1 MKTVFMFSGQGAQYA
16 GMGKDLYENYAV
28 AKEVFDRADEVLGYS
43 IKDIC
48 FSDEEKLGLTEF
60 TQPAIL
66 TMSIAAMKVLQEN
79 GINAD
84 MTAGLSLGEYSA
96 LVASGAMKFEEAVAL
111 VQKRGKFMCG
121 IIGYTG
127 SEDVKGVLLDALEL
141 LEYRGYDS
149 AGIALAD
156 TGLKQTKVYKCA
168 GRVKDLRAICESE
181 KLITECGI
189 GHTRWATHGGVND
202 TNAHPHQVGKV
213 TLVHNGIIE
222 NYRELI
228 ADYELESVLKSETDS
243 EVVAALLNKFY
254 TGDPDEAIKKTVSK
268 LKGTFA
274 LVILFEDHQGEI
286 YSVRNVSPIVATLC
300 KEGAMLA
307 SDLTALCRFT
317 NRYFVVPEYHILKL
331 AKDAIVLKDFNGNQ
345 VEPDYLEVDWELNN
359 AGKNGYP
366 FYMEKEIMEQ
376 PDAIERTITNR
387 ITSGMPDFTADG
399 VPDEIFTQCERVNI
413 IACGTAM
420 HAGLVAQALIKSI
433 LHMHIDVDMA
443 SEFMYSDPVI
453 DEKSLVIA
461 VSQSGETIDT
471 LEAVKYAK
479 KRGAK
484 CLSIINVKGSSIAR
498 ESDYVLYTNAGP
510 EIAVAST
517 KAYTTQLAVF
527 YLIVAKMAQ
536 LRGVFSQEETQS
548 FIRELQRT
556 PDVMKK
562 VLEGRQEIHK
572 LANKVLEAKDLF
584 MIGRGLDYSILLE
597 GSLKLKEVSYIH
609 SEAYA
614 SGELK
619 HGPIALITQDTPV
632 VAAVTQEKLMSK
644 ELSNIK
650 EVRSRGASCSL
661 SRKVLQKISTVHM
674 IPSIC
679 RICRM
684 NLW

>member
-1 MKTVFMFSGQGAQYA
+1 
-16 GMGKDLYENYAV
+16 
-28 AKEVFDRADEVLGYS
+28 
-43 IKDIC
+43 
-48 FSDEEKLGLTEF
+48 
-60 TQPAIL
+60 
-66 TMSIAAMKVLQEN
+66 
-79 GINAD
+79 
-84 MTAGLSLGEYSA
+84 
-96 LVASGAMKFEEAVAL
+96 
-111 VQKRGKFMCG
+111 MCG

-127 SEDVKGVLLDALEL
+127 SEDVREVLLDALEL

-149 AGIALAD
+149 AGIALRD
-156 TGLKQTKVYKCA
+156 EESGKTEVRKCA
-168 GRVKDLRAICESE
+168 GRVSDLRAICASE
-181 KLITECGI
+181 KVVSQCGI

-202 TNAHPHQVGKV
+202 CNAHPHQVGKV

-228 ADYELESVLKSETDS
+228 ADYDLADTLKSETDS
-243 EVVAALLNKFY
+243 EVVAALLNRFY
-254 TGDPDEAIKKTVSK
+254 EGKPEEAIKKTVSK

-274 LVILFEDHQGEI
+274 LVILFEDQKDVI
-286 YSVRNVSPIVATLC
+286 YSTRNVSPIVATIC

-331 AKDAIVLKDFNGNQ
+331 SADKLTLTDFDGN
-345 VEPDYLEVDWELNN
+345 EMLPKYLTVDWELNS

-376 PDAIERTITNR
+376 PEAIENTIRNR
-387 ITSGMPDFTADG
+387 IVGGMPDFTADG
-399 VPDEIFTQCERVNI
+399 VPDTLFTECEHICIV
-413 IACGTAM
+413 ACGTAM
-420 HAGLVAQALIKSI
+420 HAGLVAQALVKSI
-433 LHMHIDVDMA
+433 LHMHIEVQMA

-453 DEKSLVIA
+453 DEKTLVIA

-479 KRGAK
+479 NRGAK
-484 CLSIINVKGSSIAR
+484 CLAIINVKGSSIAR

-527 YLIVAKMAQ
+527 YLIVARMAHS
-536 LRGVFSQEETQS
+536 RGVFDDAQTQS
-548 FIRELQRT
+548 FVRELQRT
-556 PDVMKK
+556 PEVMKK
-562 VLEGRQEIHK
+562 VLERRRDIHVVAK
-572 LANKVLEAKDLF
+572 KVLGAKDLF

-632 VAAVTQEKLMSK
+632 VATVTQEKLMST

-650 EVRSRGASCSL
+650 EVKSRGADVVVFIKESIVGDLAKEYEIFTLPDMQDEFMVLPASVAL
-661 SRKVLQKISTVHM
+661 QLLAYYVSSDKGFDVDKPRNLAKVVTVE
-674 IPSIC
+674 
-679 RICRM
+679 
-684 NLW
+684 

>member
-1 MKTVFMFSGQGAQYA
+1 
-16 GMGKDLYENYAV
+16 
-28 AKEVFDRADEVLGYS
+28 
-43 IKDIC
+43 
-48 FSDEEKLGLTEF
+48 
-60 TQPAIL
+60 
-66 TMSIAAMKVLQEN
+66 
-79 GINAD
+79 
-84 MTAGLSLGEYSA
+84 
-96 LVASGAMKFEEAVAL
+96 
-111 VQKRGKFMCG
+111 MCG

-127 SEDVKGVLLDALEL
+127 SEDVREVLLDALEL

-149 AGIALAD
+149 AGIALRD
-156 TGLKQTKVYKCA
+156 EESGKTEVRKCA
-168 GRVKDLRAICESE
+168 GRVSDLRAICASE
-181 KLITECGI
+181 KVVSQCGI

-202 TNAHPHQVGKV
+202 CNAHPHQVGKV

-228 ADYELESVLKSETDS
+228 ADYDLADTLKSETDS
-243 EVVAALLNKFY
+243 EVVAALLNRFY
-254 TGDPDEAIKKTVSK
+254 EGNPEEAIKKTVSK
-268 LKGTFA
+268 LKGPFA
-274 LVILFEDHQGEI
+274 LVILFEDQKDVI
-286 YSVRNVSPIVATLC
+286 YSTRNVSPIVATIC

-331 AKDAIVLKDFNGNQ
+331 SADKLTLTDFDGNEVLPK
-345 VEPDYLEVDWELNN
+345 YLTVDWELNS

-376 PDAIERTITNR
+376 PEAIENTIRNR
-387 ITSGMPDFTADG
+387 IVGGMPDFTADG
-399 VPDEIFTQCERVNI
+399 VPDTLFTECEHICIV
-413 IACGTAM
+413 ACGTAM
-420 HAGLVAQALIKSI
+420 HAGLVAQALVKSI
-433 LHMHIDVDMA
+433 LHMHIEVQMA

-453 DEKSLVIA
+453 DEKTLVIA

-471 LEAVKYAK
+471 LEAMKYAK
-479 KRGAK
+479 NRGAK
-484 CLSIINVKGSSIAR
+484 CLAIINVKGSSIAR

-527 YLIVAKMAQ
+527 YLIVARMAHS
-536 LRGVFSQEETQS
+536 RGVFDDAQTQS
-548 FIRELQRT
+548 FVRELQRT
-556 PDVMKK
+556 PEVMKK
-562 VLEGRQEIHK
+562 VLERRRDIHVVAK
-572 LANKVLEAKDLF
+572 KVLGAKDLF

-632 VAAVTQEKLMSK
+632 VATVTQEKLMSK

-650 EVRSRGASCSL
+650 EVKSRGADVVVFIKESIVGDLAKEYEIFTLPDMQDEFMVLPASVAL
-661 SRKVLQKISTVHM
+661 QLLAYYVSSDKGFDVDKPRNLAKVVTVE
-674 IPSIC
+674 
-679 RICRM
+679 
-684 NLW
+684 

>member
-1 MKTVFMFSGQGAQYA
+1 
-16 GMGKDLYENYAV
+16 
-28 AKEVFDRADEVLGYS
+28 
-43 IKDIC
+43 
-48 FSDEEKLGLTEF
+48 
-60 TQPAIL
+60 
-66 TMSIAAMKVLQEN
+66 
-79 GINAD
+79 
-84 MTAGLSLGEYSA
+84 
-96 LVASGAMKFEEAVAL
+96 
-111 VQKRGKFMCG
+111 MCG

-127 SEDVKGVLLDALEL
+127 SEDVREVLLDALEL

-149 AGIALAD
+149 AGIALRD
-156 TGLKQTKVYKCA
+156 EESGKTEVRKCA
-168 GRVKDLRAICESE
+168 GRVSDLRAICASE
-181 KLITECGI
+181 KVVSQCGI

-202 TNAHPHQVGKV
+202 CNAHPHQVGKV

-228 ADYELESVLKSETDS
+228 VDYDLADTLKSETDS
-243 EVVAALLNKFY
+243 EVVAALLNRFY
-254 TGDPDEAIKKTVSK
+254 EGKPEEAIKKTVSK

-274 LVILFEDHQGEI
+274 LVILFEDQKDVI
-286 YSVRNVSPIVATLC
+286 YSTRNVSPIVATIC

-331 AKDAIVLKDFNGNQ
+331 SADKLTLTDFEDNEVLPK
-345 VEPDYLEVDWELNN
+345 YLTVDWELNS

-376 PDAIERTITNR
+376 PEAIENTIRNR
-387 ITSGMPDFTADG
+387 IVGGMPDFTADG
-399 VPDEIFTQCERVNI
+399 VPDTLFTECEHICIV
-413 IACGTAM
+413 ACGTAM
-420 HAGLVAQALIKSI
+420 HAGLVAQALVKSI
-433 LHMHIDVDMA
+433 LHMHIEVQMA

-453 DEKSLVIA
+453 DEKTLVIA

-479 KRGAK
+479 NRGAK
-484 CLSIINVKGSSIAR
+484 CLAIINVKGSSIAR

-527 YLIVAKMAQ
+527 YLIVARMAHS
-536 LRGVFSQEETQS
+536 RGVFDDAQTQS
-548 FIRELQRT
+548 FVRELQRT
-556 PDVMKK
+556 PEVMKK
-562 VLEGRQEIHK
+562 VLERRRDIHVVAK
-572 LANKVLEAKDLF
+572 KVLGAKDLF

-632 VAAVTQEKLMSK
+632 VATVTQEKLMSK

-650 EVRSRGASCSL
+650 EVKSRGADVVVFIKESIAGDLAKEYEIFTLPDMQDEFMVLPASVAL
-661 SRKVLQKISTVHM
+661 QLLAYYVSSDKGFDVDKPRNLAKVVTVE
-674 IPSIC
+674 
-679 RICRM
+679 
-684 NLW
+684 

>member
-1 MKTVFMFSGQGAQYA
+1 
-16 GMGKDLYENYAV
+16 
-28 AKEVFDRADEVLGYS
+28 
-43 IKDIC
+43 
-48 FSDEEKLGLTEF
+48 
-60 TQPAIL
+60 
-66 TMSIAAMKVLQEN
+66 
-79 GINAD
+79 
-84 MTAGLSLGEYSA
+84 
-96 LVASGAMKFEEAVAL
+96 
-111 VQKRGKFMCG
+111 MCG

-127 SEDVKGVLLDALEL
+127 SEDVREVLLDALEL

-149 AGIALAD
+149 AGIALRD
-156 TGLKQTKVYKCA
+156 EESGKTEVRKCA
-168 GRVKDLRAICESE
+168 GRVSDLRAICASE
-181 KLITECGI
+181 KVVSQCGI

-202 TNAHPHQVGKV
+202 CNAHPHQVGKV

-228 ADYELESVLKSETDS
+228 ADYDLADTLKSETDS
-243 EVVAALLNKFY
+243 EVVAALLNRFY
-254 TGDPDEAIKKTVSK
+254 EGNPEEAIKKTVSK

-274 LVILFEDHQGEI
+274 LVILFEDQKDVI
-286 YSVRNVSPIVATLC
+286 YSTRNVSPIVATIC

-331 AKDAIVLKDFNGNQ
+331 SADKLTLTDFDGNEVLPK
-345 VEPDYLEVDWELNN
+345 YLTVDWELNS

-376 PDAIERTITNR
+376 PEAIENTIRNR
-387 ITSGMPDFTADG
+387 IVGGMPDFTADG
-399 VPDEIFTQCERVNI
+399 VPDTLFTECEHICIV
-413 IACGTAM
+413 ACGTAM
-420 HAGLVAQALIKSI
+420 HAGLVAQALVKSI
-433 LHMHIDVDMA
+433 LHMHIEVQMA

-453 DEKSLVIA
+453 DEKTLVIA

-471 LEAVKYAK
+471 LEAMKYAK
-479 KRGAK
+479 NRGAK
-484 CLSIINVKGSSIAR
+484 CLAIINVKGSSIAR

-527 YLIVAKMAQ
+527 YLIVARMAHS
-536 LRGVFSQEETQS
+536 RGVFDDAQTQS
-548 FIRELQRT
+548 FVRELQRT
-556 PDVMKK
+556 PEVMKK
-562 VLEGRQEIHK
+562 VLERRRDIHVVAK
-572 LANKVLEAKDLF
+572 KVLDAKDLF

-632 VAAVTQEKLMSK
+632 VATVTQEKLMSK

-650 EVRSRGASCSL
+650 EVKSRGADVVVFIKESIVGDLAKEYEIFTLPDMQDEFMVLPASVAL
-661 SRKVLQKISTVHM
+661 QLLAYYVSSDKGFDVDKPRNLAKVVTVE
-674 IPSIC
+674 
-679 RICRM
+679 
-684 NLW
+684 

>member
-1 MKTVFMFSGQGAQYA
+1 M
-16 GMGKDLYENYAV
+16 
-28 AKEVFDRADEVLGYS
+28 
-43 IKDIC
+43 
-48 FSDEEKLGLTEF
+48 
-60 TQPAIL
+60 
-66 TMSIAAMKVLQEN
+66 
-79 GINAD
+79 
-84 MTAGLSLGEYSA
+84 
-96 LVASGAMKFEEAVAL
+96 
-111 VQKRGKFMCG
+111 
-121 IIGYTG
+121 
-127 SEDVKGVLLDALEL
+127 DALEL

-149 AGIALAD
+149 AGIALRD
-156 TGLKQTKVYKCA
+156 EESGKTEVRKCA
-168 GRVKDLRAICESE
+168 GRVSDLRAICASE
-181 KLITECGI
+181 KVVSQCGI
-189 GHTRWATHGGVND
+189 GPTRWATHGGVND
-202 TNAHPHQVGKV
+202 CNAHPHQVGKV

-228 ADYELESVLKSETDS
+228 ADYDLADTLKSETDS
-243 EVVAALLNKFY
+243 EVVAALLNRFY
-254 TGDPDEAIKKTVSK
+254 EGKPEEAIKKTVSK

-274 LVILFEDHQGEI
+274 LVILFEDQKDVI
-286 YSVRNVSPIVATLC
+286 YSTRNVSPIVATIC

-331 AKDAIVLKDFNGNQ
+331 SADKLTLTDFDGN
-345 VEPDYLEVDWELNN
+345 EMLPKYLTVDWELNS

-376 PDAIERTITNR
+376 PEAIENTIRNR
-387 ITSGMPDFTADG
+387 IVGGMPDFTADG
-399 VPDEIFTQCERVNI
+399 VPDTLFTECEHICIV
-413 IACGTAM
+413 ACGTAM
-420 HAGLVAQALIKSI
+420 HAGLVAQALVKSI
-433 LHMHIDVDMA
+433 LHMHIEVQMA

-453 DEKSLVIA
+453 DEKTLVIA

-479 KRGAK
+479 NRGAK
-484 CLSIINVKGSSIAR
+484 CLAIINVKGSSIAR

-527 YLIVAKMAQ
+527 YLIVARMAHS
-536 LRGVFSQEETQS
+536 RGVFDDAQTQS
-548 FIRELQRT
+548 FVRELQRT
-556 PDVMKK
+556 PEVMKK
-562 VLEGRQEIHK
+562 VLERRRDIHVVAK
-572 LANKVLEAKDLF
+572 KVLGAKDLF

-632 VAAVTQEKLMSK
+632 VATVTQEKLMSK

-650 EVRSRGASCSL
+650 EVKSRGADVVVFIKESIVGDLAKEYEIFTLPDMQDEFMVLPASVAL
-661 SRKVLQKISTVHM
+661 QLLAYYVSSDKGFDVDKPRNLAKVVTVE
-674 IPSIC
+674 
-679 RICRM
+679 
-684 NLW
+684 

>member
-1 MKTVFMFSGQGAQYA
+1 
-16 GMGKDLYENYAV
+16 
-28 AKEVFDRADEVLGYS
+28 
-43 IKDIC
+43 
-48 FSDEEKLGLTEF
+48 
-60 TQPAIL
+60 
-66 TMSIAAMKVLQEN
+66 
-79 GINAD
+79 
-84 MTAGLSLGEYSA
+84 
-96 LVASGAMKFEEAVAL
+96 
-111 VQKRGKFMCG
+111 MCG

-127 SEDVKGVLLDALEL
+127 SEDVREVLLDALEL

-149 AGIALAD
+149 AGIALRD
-156 TGLKQTKVYKCA
+156 EESGKTEVRKCA
-168 GRVKDLRAICESE
+168 GRVSDLRAICASE
-181 KLITECGI
+181 KVVSQCGI

-202 TNAHPHQVGKV
+202 CNAHPHQVGKV

-228 ADYELESVLKSETDS
+228 ADYDLADTLKSETDS
-243 EVVAALLNKFY
+243 EVVAALLNRFY
-254 TGDPDEAIKKTVSK
+254 EGKPEEAIKKTVSK

-274 LVILFEDHQGEI
+274 LVILFEDQKDVI
-286 YSVRNVSPIVATLC
+286 YSTRNVSPIVATIC

-331 AKDAIVLKDFNGNQ
+331 SADKLTLTDFDGN
-345 VEPDYLEVDWELNN
+345 EMLPKYLTVDWELNS

-366 FYMEKEIMEQ
+366 FYMDKEIMEQ
-376 PDAIERTITNR
+376 PEAIENTIRNR
-387 ITSGMPDFTADG
+387 IVGGMPDFTADG
-399 VPDEIFTQCERVNI
+399 VPDTLFTECEHICIV
-413 IACGTAM
+413 ACGTAM
-420 HAGLVAQALIKSI
+420 HAGLVAQALVKSI
-433 LHMHIDVDMA
+433 LHMHIEVQMA

-453 DEKSLVIA
+453 DEKTLVIA

-479 KRGAK
+479 NRGAK
-484 CLSIINVKGSSIAR
+484 CLAIINVKGSSIAR

-527 YLIVAKMAQ
+527 YLIVARMAHS
-536 LRGVFSQEETQS
+536 RGVFDDAQTQS
-548 FIRELQRT
+548 FVRELQRT
-556 PDVMKK
+556 PEVMKK
-562 VLEGRQEIHK
+562 VLERRRDIHVVAK
-572 LANKVLEAKDLF
+572 KVLGAKDLF

-632 VAAVTQEKLMSK
+632 VATVTQEKLMSK

-650 EVRSRGASCSL
+650 EVKSRGADVVVFIKESIVGDLAKEYEIFTLPDMQDEFMVLPASVAL
-661 SRKVLQKISTVHM
+661 QLLAYYVSSDKGFDVDKPRNLAKVVTVE
-674 IPSIC
+674 
-679 RICRM
+679 
-684 NLW
+684 

>member
-1 MKTVFMFSGQGAQYA
+1 
-16 GMGKDLYENYAV
+16 
-28 AKEVFDRADEVLGYS
+28 
-43 IKDIC
+43 
-48 FSDEEKLGLTEF
+48 
-60 TQPAIL
+60 
-66 TMSIAAMKVLQEN
+66 
-79 GINAD
+79 
-84 MTAGLSLGEYSA
+84 
-96 LVASGAMKFEEAVAL
+96 
-111 VQKRGKFMCG
+111 MCG

-127 SEDVKGVLLDALEL
+127 SEDVREVLLDALEL

-149 AGIALAD
+149 AGIALRD
-156 TGLKQTKVYKCA
+156 EESGKTEVRKCA
-168 GRVKDLRAICESE
+168 GRVSDLRAICASE
-181 KLITECGI
+181 KVVSQCGI

-202 TNAHPHQVGKV
+202 CNAHPHQVGKV

-228 ADYELESVLKSETDS
+228 ADYDLADTLKSETDS
-243 EVVAALLNKFY
+243 EVVAALLNRFY
-254 TGDPDEAIKKTVSK
+254 EGNPEEAIKKTVSK

-274 LVILFEDHQGEI
+274 LVILFEDQKDVI
-286 YSVRNVSPIVATLC
+286 YSTRNVSPIVATIC

-331 AKDAIVLKDFNGNQ
+331 SADKLTLTDFEGNEVLPK
-345 VEPDYLEVDWELNN
+345 YLTVDWELNS

-376 PDAIERTITNR
+376 PEAIENTIRNR
-387 ITSGMPDFTADG
+387 IVGGMPDFTADG
-399 VPDEIFTQCERVNI
+399 VPDTLFTECEHICIV
-413 IACGTAM
+413 ACGTAM
-420 HAGLVAQALIKSI
+420 HAGLVAQALVKSI
-433 LHMHIDVDMA
+433 LHMHIEVQMA

-453 DEKSLVIA
+453 DEKTLVIA

-479 KRGAK
+479 NRGAK
-484 CLSIINVKGSSIAR
+484 CLAIINVKGSSIAR

-527 YLIVAKMAQ
+527 YLIVARMAHS
-536 LRGVFSQEETQS
+536 RGVFDDAQTQS
-548 FIRELQRT
+548 FVRELQRT
-556 PDVMKK
+556 PEVMKK
-562 VLEGRQEIHK
+562 VLERRRDIHVVAK
-572 LANKVLEAKDLF
+572 KVLGAKDLF

-632 VAAVTQEKLMSK
+632 VATVTQEKLMSK

-650 EVRSRGASCSL
+650 EVKSRGADVVVFIKESIAGDLAKEYEIFTLPDMQDEFMVLPASVAL
-661 SRKVLQKISTVHM
+661 QLLAYYVSSDKGFDVDKPRNLAKVVTVE
-674 IPSIC
+674 
-679 RICRM
+679 
-684 NLW
+684 

>member
-1 MKTVFMFSGQGAQYA
+1 
-16 GMGKDLYENYAV
+16 
-28 AKEVFDRADEVLGYS
+28 
-43 IKDIC
+43 
-48 FSDEEKLGLTEF
+48 
-60 TQPAIL
+60 
-66 TMSIAAMKVLQEN
+66 
-79 GINAD
+79 
-84 MTAGLSLGEYSA
+84 
-96 LVASGAMKFEEAVAL
+96 
-111 VQKRGKFMCG
+111 MCG

-127 SEDVKGVLLDALEL
+127 SEDVREVLLDALEL

-149 AGIALAD
+149 AGIALRD
-156 TGLKQTKVYKCA
+156 EESGKTEVRKCA
-168 GRVKDLRAICESE
+168 GRVSDLRAICASE
-181 KLITECGI
+181 KVVSQCGI

-202 TNAHPHQVGKV
+202 CNAHPHQVGKV

-228 ADYELESVLKSETDS
+228 ADYDLADTLKSETDS
-243 EVVAALLNKFY
+243 EVVAALLNRFY
-254 TGDPDEAIKKTVSK
+254 EGKPEEAIKKTVSK

-274 LVILFEDHQGEI
+274 LVILFEDQKDVI
-286 YSVRNVSPIVATLC
+286 YSTRNVSPIVATIC

-307 SDLTALCRFT
+307 SDLTALCRFS

-331 AKDAIVLKDFNGNQ
+331 SADKLTLTDFEGNEVLPK
-345 VEPDYLEVDWELNN
+345 YLTVDWELNS

-376 PDAIERTITNR
+376 PEAIENTIRNR
-387 ITSGMPDFTADG
+387 IVGGMPDFTADG
-399 VPDEIFTQCERVNI
+399 VPDTLFTECEHICIV
-413 IACGTAM
+413 ACGTAM
-420 HAGLVAQALIKSI
+420 HAGLVAQALVKSI
-433 LHMHIDVDMA
+433 LHMHIEVQMA

-453 DEKSLVIA
+453 DEKTLVIA

-479 KRGAK
+479 NRGAK
-484 CLSIINVKGSSIAR
+484 CLAIINVKGSSIAR

-527 YLIVAKMAQ
+527 YLIVARMAHS
-536 LRGVFSQEETQS
+536 RGVFDDAQTQS
-548 FIRELQRT
+548 FVRELQRT
-556 PDVMKK
+556 PEVMKK
-562 VLEGRQEIHK
+562 VLERRRDIHVVAK
-572 LANKVLEAKDLF
+572 KVLGAKDLF

-632 VAAVTQEKLMSK
+632 VATVTQEKLMSK

-650 EVRSRGASCSL
+650 EVKSRGADVVVFIKESIVGDLAKEYEIFTLPDMQDEFMVLPASVAL
-661 SRKVLQKISTVHM
+661 QLLAYYVSSDKGFDVDKPRNLAKVVTVE
-674 IPSIC
+674 
-679 RICRM
+679 
-684 NLW
+684 

>member
-1 MKTVFMFSGQGAQYA
+1 
-16 GMGKDLYENYAV
+16 
-28 AKEVFDRADEVLGYS
+28 
-43 IKDIC
+43 
-48 FSDEEKLGLTEF
+48 
-60 TQPAIL
+60 
-66 TMSIAAMKVLQEN
+66 
-79 GINAD
+79 
-84 MTAGLSLGEYSA
+84 
-96 LVASGAMKFEEAVAL
+96 
-111 VQKRGKFMCG
+111 MCG

-127 SEDVKGVLLDALEL
+127 SEDVREVLLDALEL

-149 AGIALAD
+149 AGIALRD
-156 TGLKQTKVYKCA
+156 EESGKTEVRKCA
-168 GRVKDLRAICESE
+168 GRVSDLRAICASE
-181 KLITECGI
+181 KVVSQCGI

-202 TNAHPHQVGKV
+202 CNAHPHQVGKV

-228 ADYELESVLKSETDS
+228 ADYDLADTLKSETDS
-243 EVVAALLNKFY
+243 EVVAALLNRFY
-254 TGDPDEAIKKTVSK
+254 EGNPEEAIKKTVSK

-274 LVILFEDHQGEI
+274 LVILFEDQKDVI
-286 YSVRNVSPIVATLC
+286 YSTRNVSPIVATIC

-331 AKDAIVLKDFNGNQ
+331 SADKLTLTDFDGNEVLPK
-345 VEPDYLEVDWELNN
+345 YLTVDWELNS

-376 PDAIERTITNR
+376 PEAIENTIRNR
-387 ITSGMPDFTADG
+387 IVGGMPDFTADG
-399 VPDEIFTQCERVNI
+399 VPDTLFTECEHICIV
-413 IACGTAM
+413 ACGTAM
-420 HAGLVAQALIKSI
+420 HAGLVAQALVKSI
-433 LHMHIDVDMA
+433 LHMHIEVQMA

-453 DEKSLVIA
+453 DEKTLVIA

-471 LEAVKYAK
+471 LEAMKYAK
-479 KRGAK
+479 NRGAK
-484 CLSIINVKGSSIAR
+484 CLAIINVKGSSIAR

-527 YLIVAKMAQ
+527 YLIVARMAHS
-536 LRGVFSQEETQS
+536 RGVFDDAQTQS
-548 FIRELQRT
+548 FVRELQRT
-556 PDVMKK
+556 PEVMKK
-562 VLEGRQEIHK
+562 VLERRRDIHVVAK
-572 LANKVLEAKDLF
+572 KVLGAKDLF

-632 VAAVTQEKLMSK
+632 VATVTQDKLMSK

-650 EVRSRGASCSL
+650 EVKSRGADVVVFIKESIVGDLAKEYEIFTLPDMQDEFMVLPASVAL
-661 SRKVLQKISTVHM
+661 QLLAYYVSSDKGFDVDKPRNLAKVVTVE
-674 IPSIC
+674 
-679 RICRM
+679 
-684 NLW
+684 

>member
-1 MKTVFMFSGQGAQYA
+1 
-16 GMGKDLYENYAV
+16 
-28 AKEVFDRADEVLGYS
+28 
-43 IKDIC
+43 
-48 FSDEEKLGLTEF
+48 
-60 TQPAIL
+60 
-66 TMSIAAMKVLQEN
+66 
-79 GINAD
+79 
-84 MTAGLSLGEYSA
+84 
-96 LVASGAMKFEEAVAL
+96 
-111 VQKRGKFMCG
+111 MCG

-127 SEDVKGVLLDALEL
+127 SENVKDVLLDALEL

-149 AGIALAD
+149 AGIAWKEPGVGETKLA
-156 TGLKQTKVYKCA
+156 KCA
-168 GRVKDLRAICESE
+168 GRVSDLRAICASE
-181 KLITECGI
+181 AALANCGI

-202 TNAHPHQVGKV
+202 CNAHPHQVGNV

-228 ADYELESVLKSETDS
+228 VDYDLAGELKSETDS
-243 EVVAALLNKFY
+243 EVVAALLNRFY
-254 TGDPDEAIKKTVSK
+254 EGNPEKAIKKTVAK
-268 LKGTFA
+268 LRGTFA
-274 LVILFEDHQGEI
+274 LVILFADKEGVI
-286 YSVRNVSPIVATLC
+286 YSTRNVSPIVATIC
-300 KEGAMLA
+300 EEGAMLA

-317 NRYFVVPEYHILKL
+317 NRYFVVPEYHILKMT
-331 AKDAIVLKDFNGNQ
+331 ADAVTLTDFDGND
-345 VEPDYLEVDWELNN
+345 VEPQYLTADWELNS

-376 PDAIERTITNR
+376 PEAIENTIKNR
-387 ITSGMPDFTADG
+387 IKAELPDFSVDG
-399 VPDEIFTQCERVNI
+399 VPDTLFTECERICI

-420 HAGLVAQALIKSI
+420 HAGLVAQALVKSI
-433 LHMHIDVDMA
+433 LHMHIDVEMA

-453 DEKSLVIA
+453 DEKTLVIA

-479 KRGAK
+479 RRGAK

-527 YLIVAKMAQ
+527 YLIVAKMAHS
-536 LRGVFSQEETQS
+536 RGVFTTEETQS
-548 FIRELQRT
+548 FVRELQRV

-562 VLEGRQEIHK
+562 VLEQRRDIHLVAK
-572 LANKVLEAKDLF
+572 KVLEAKDLF

-650 EVRSRGASCSL
+650 EVKSRGADVVIFIKEAIAGDLEGEYNVFKLPDMQDAFMVMPASVALQLLAYYVSSDKGFDVDKPRNL
-661 SRKVLQKISTVHM
+661 AKVVTVE
-674 IPSIC
+674 
-679 RICRM
+679 
-684 NLW
+684 

>member
-1 MKTVFMFSGQGAQYA
+1 
-16 GMGKDLYENYAV
+16 
-28 AKEVFDRADEVLGYS
+28 
-43 IKDIC
+43 
-48 FSDEEKLGLTEF
+48 
-60 TQPAIL
+60 
-66 TMSIAAMKVLQEN
+66 
-79 GINAD
+79 
-84 MTAGLSLGEYSA
+84 
-96 LVASGAMKFEEAVAL
+96 
-111 VQKRGKFMCG
+111 MCG

-127 SEDVKGVLLDALEL
+127 SEDVREVLLDALEL

-149 AGIALAD
+149 AGIALRD
-156 TGLKQTKVYKCA
+156 EESGKTEVRKCA
-168 GRVKDLRAICESE
+168 GRVSDLRAICASE
-181 KLITECGI
+181 KVVSQCGI

-202 TNAHPHQVGKV
+202 CNAHPHQVGKV

-228 ADYELESVLKSETDS
+228 ADYDLADTLKSETDS
-243 EVVAALLNKFY
+243 EVVAALLNRFY
-254 TGDPDEAIKKTVSK
+254 EGKPEEAIKKTVSK

-274 LVILFEDHQGEI
+274 LVILFEDQKDVI
-286 YSVRNVSPIVATLC
+286 YSTRNVSPIVATIC

-331 AKDAIVLKDFNGNQ
+331 SADKLTLTDFDGN
-345 VEPDYLEVDWELNN
+345 EMLPKYLTVDWELNS

-376 PDAIERTITNR
+376 PEAIENTIRNR
-387 ITSGMPDFTADG
+387 IVGGMPDFTADG
-399 VPDEIFTQCERVNI
+399 VPDTLFTECEHICIV
-413 IACGTAM
+413 ACGTAM
-420 HAGLVAQALIKSI
+420 HAGLVAQALVKSI
-433 LHMHIDVDMA
+433 LHMHIEVQMA

-453 DEKSLVIA
+453 DEKTLVIA

-479 KRGAK
+479 NRGAK
-484 CLSIINVKGSSIAR
+484 CLAIINVKGSSIAR

-527 YLIVAKMAQ
+527 YLIVARMAHS
-536 LRGVFSQEETQS
+536 RGVFDDAQTQS
-548 FIRELQRT
+548 FVRELQRT
-556 PDVMKK
+556 PEVMKK
-562 VLEGRQEIHK
+562 VLERRRDIHVVAK
-572 LANKVLEAKDLF
+572 KVLGAKDLF

-614 SGELK
+614 SGDLK

-632 VAAVTQEKLMSK
+632 VATVTQEKLMSK

-650 EVRSRGASCSL
+650 EVKSRGADVVVFIKESIVGDLAKEYEIFTLPDMQDEFMVLPASVAL
-661 SRKVLQKISTVHM
+661 QLLAYYVSSDKGFDVDKPRNLAKVVTVE
-674 IPSIC
+674 
-679 RICRM
+679 
-684 NLW
+684 

>member
-1 MKTVFMFSGQGAQYA
+1 
-16 GMGKDLYENYAV
+16 
-28 AKEVFDRADEVLGYS
+28 
-43 IKDIC
+43 
-48 FSDEEKLGLTEF
+48 
-60 TQPAIL
+60 
-66 TMSIAAMKVLQEN
+66 
-79 GINAD
+79 
-84 MTAGLSLGEYSA
+84 
-96 LVASGAMKFEEAVAL
+96 
-111 VQKRGKFMCG
+111 MCG

-127 SEDVKGVLLDALEL
+127 SEDVREVLLDALEL

-149 AGIALAD
+149 AGIALRD
-156 TGLKQTKVYKCA
+156 EESGKTEVRKCA
-168 GRVKDLRAICESE
+168 GRVSDLRAICASE
-181 KLITECGI
+181 KVVSQCGI
-189 GHTRWATHGGVND
+189 GHTRWATHGGVNNC
-202 TNAHPHQVGKV
+202 NAHPHQVGKV

-228 ADYELESVLKSETDS
+228 ADYDLADTLKSETDS
-243 EVVAALLNKFY
+243 EVVAALLNRFY
-254 TGDPDEAIKKTVSK
+254 EGKPEEAIKKTVSK

-274 LVILFEDHQGEI
+274 LVILFEDQKDVI
-286 YSVRNVSPIVATLC
+286 YSTRNVSPIVATIC

-331 AKDAIVLKDFNGNQ
+331 SADKLTLTDFDGNEVLPK
-345 VEPDYLEVDWELNN
+345 YLTVDWELNS

-376 PDAIERTITNR
+376 PEAIENTIRNR
-387 ITSGMPDFTADG
+387 IVGGMPDFTADG
-399 VPDEIFTQCERVNI
+399 VPDTLFTECEHICIV
-413 IACGTAM
+413 ACGTAM
-420 HAGLVAQALIKSI
+420 HAGLVAQALVKSI
-433 LHMHIDVDMA
+433 LHMHIEVQMA

-453 DEKSLVIA
+453 DEKTLVIA

-479 KRGAK
+479 NRGAK
-484 CLSIINVKGSSIAR
+484 CLAIINVKGSSIAR

-527 YLIVAKMAQ
+527 YLIVARMAHS
-536 LRGVFSQEETQS
+536 RGVFDDAQTQS
-548 FIRELQRT
+548 FVRELQRT
-556 PDVMKK
+556 PEVMKK
-562 VLEGRQEIHK
+562 VLERRRDIHVVAK
-572 LANKVLEAKDLF
+572 KVLGARDLF

-632 VAAVTQEKLMSK
+632 VATVTQEKLMSK

-650 EVRSRGASCSL
+650 EVKSRGADVVVFIKESIAGDLAKEYEIFTLPDMQDEFMVLPASVAL
-661 SRKVLQKISTVHM
+661 QLLAYYVSSDKGFDVDKPRNLAKVVTVE
-674 IPSIC
+674 
-679 RICRM
+679 
-684 NLW
+684 

>member
-1 MKTVFMFSGQGAQYA
+1 
-16 GMGKDLYENYAV
+16 
-28 AKEVFDRADEVLGYS
+28 
-43 IKDIC
+43 
-48 FSDEEKLGLTEF
+48 
-60 TQPAIL
+60 
-66 TMSIAAMKVLQEN
+66 
-79 GINAD
+79 
-84 MTAGLSLGEYSA
+84 
-96 LVASGAMKFEEAVAL
+96 
-111 VQKRGKFMCG
+111 MCG

-127 SEDVKGVLLDALEL
+127 SEDVREVLLDALEL

-149 AGIALAD
+149 AGIALRD
-156 TGLKQTKVYKCA
+156 EERGKTEVRKCA
-168 GRVKDLRAICESE
+168 GRVSDLRAICASE
-181 KLITECGI
+181 KVVSQCGI

-202 TNAHPHQVGKV
+202 CNAHPHQVGKV

-228 ADYELESVLKSETDS
+228 ADYDLADTLKSETDS
-243 EVVAALLNKFY
+243 EVVAALLNRFY
-254 TGDPDEAIKKTVSK
+254 EGKPEEAIKKTVSK

-274 LVILFEDHQGEI
+274 LVILFEDQKDVI
-286 YSVRNVSPIVATLC
+286 YSTRNVSPIVATIC

-331 AKDAIVLKDFNGNQ
+331 SADKLTLTDFEGNEVLPK
-345 VEPDYLEVDWELNN
+345 YLTVDWELNS

-376 PDAIERTITNR
+376 PEAIENTIRNR
-387 ITSGMPDFTADG
+387 IVGGMPDFTADG
-399 VPDEIFTQCERVNI
+399 VPDTLFTECEHICIV
-413 IACGTAM
+413 ACGTAM
-420 HAGLVAQALIKSI
+420 HAGLVAQALVKSI
-433 LHMHIDVDMA
+433 LHMHIEVQMA

-453 DEKSLVIA
+453 DEKTLVIA

-479 KRGAK
+479 NRGAK
-484 CLSIINVKGSSIAR
+484 CLAIINVKGSSIAR

-527 YLIVAKMAQ
+527 YLIVARMAHS
-536 LRGVFSQEETQS
+536 RGVFDDAQTQS
-548 FIRELQRT
+548 FVRELQRT
-556 PDVMKK
+556 PEVMKK
-562 VLEGRQEIHK
+562 VLERRRDIHVVAK
-572 LANKVLEAKDLF
+572 KVLGAKDLF

-632 VAAVTQEKLMSK
+632 VATVTQEKLMSK

-650 EVRSRGASCSL
+650 EVKSRGADVVVFIKESIVGDLAKEYEIFTLPDMQDEFMVLPASVAL
-661 SRKVLQKISTVHM
+661 QLLAYYVSSDKGFDVDKPRNLAKVVTVE
-674 IPSIC
+674 
-679 RICRM
+679 
-684 NLW
+684 

>member
-1 MKTVFMFSGQGAQYA
+1 
-16 GMGKDLYENYAV
+16 
-28 AKEVFDRADEVLGYS
+28 
-43 IKDIC
+43 
-48 FSDEEKLGLTEF
+48 
-60 TQPAIL
+60 
-66 TMSIAAMKVLQEN
+66 
-79 GINAD
+79 
-84 MTAGLSLGEYSA
+84 
-96 LVASGAMKFEEAVAL
+96 
-111 VQKRGKFMCG
+111 MCG

-127 SEDVKGVLLDALEL
+127 SEDVREVLLDALEL

-149 AGIALAD
+149 AGIALRD
-156 TGLKQTKVYKCA
+156 EESGKTEVRKCA
-168 GRVKDLRAICESE
+168 GRVSDLRAICASE
-181 KLITECGI
+181 KVVSQCGI

-202 TNAHPHQVGKV
+202 CNAHPHQVGKV

-228 ADYELESVLKSETDS
+228 ADYDLADTLKSETDS
-243 EVVAALLNKFY
+243 EVVAALLNRFY
-254 TGDPDEAIKKTVSK
+254 EGNPEEAIKKTISK

-274 LVILFEDHQGEI
+274 LVILFEDQKDVI
-286 YSVRNVSPIVATLC
+286 YSTRNVSPIVATIC

-331 AKDAIVLKDFNGNQ
+331 SADKLTLTDFDGNEVLPK
-345 VEPDYLEVDWELNN
+345 YLTVDWELNS

-376 PDAIERTITNR
+376 PEAIENTIRNR
-387 ITSGMPDFTADG
+387 IVGGMPDFTADG
-399 VPDEIFTQCERVNI
+399 VPDTLFTECEHICIV
-413 IACGTAM
+413 ACGTAM
-420 HAGLVAQALIKSI
+420 HAGLVAQALVKSI
-433 LHMHIDVDMA
+433 LHMHIEVQMA

-453 DEKSLVIA
+453 DEKTLVIA

-479 KRGAK
+479 NRGAK
-484 CLSIINVKGSSIAR
+484 CLAIINVKGSSIAR

-527 YLIVAKMAQ
+527 YLIVARMAHS
-536 LRGVFSQEETQS
+536 RGVFDDAQTQS
-548 FIRELQRT
+548 FVRELQRT
-556 PDVMKK
+556 PEVMKK
-562 VLEGRQEIHK
+562 VLERRRDIHVVAK
-572 LANKVLEAKDLF
+572 KVLGAKDLF

-632 VAAVTQEKLMSK
+632 VATVTQEKLMSK

-650 EVRSRGASCSL
+650 EVKSRGADVVVFIKESIAGDLAKEYEIFTLPDMQDEFMVLPASVAL
-661 SRKVLQKISTVHM
+661 QLLAYYVSSDKGFDVDKPRNLAKVVTVE
-674 IPSIC
+674 
-679 RICRM
+679 
-684 NLW
+684 

>member
-1 MKTVFMFSGQGAQYA
+1 
-16 GMGKDLYENYAV
+16 
-28 AKEVFDRADEVLGYS
+28 
-43 IKDIC
+43 
-48 FSDEEKLGLTEF
+48 
-60 TQPAIL
+60 
-66 TMSIAAMKVLQEN
+66 
-79 GINAD
+79 
-84 MTAGLSLGEYSA
+84 
-96 LVASGAMKFEEAVAL
+96 
-111 VQKRGKFMCG
+111 MCG

-127 SEDVKGVLLDALEL
+127 SEDVREVLLDALEL

-149 AGIALAD
+149 AGIALCD
-156 TGLKQTKVYKCA
+156 EESGKTEVRKCA
-168 GRVKDLRAICESE
+168 GRVSDLRAICASE
-181 KLITECGI
+181 KVVSQCGI

-202 TNAHPHQVGKV
+202 CNAHPHQVGKV

-228 ADYELESVLKSETDS
+228 ADYDLADTLKSETDS
-243 EVVAALLNKFY
+243 EVVAALLNRFY
-254 TGDPDEAIKKTVSK
+254 EGNPEEAIKKTVSK

-274 LVILFEDHQGEI
+274 LVILFEDQKDVI
-286 YSVRNVSPIVATLC
+286 YSTRNVSPIVATIC

-331 AKDAIVLKDFNGNQ
+331 SADKLTLTDFDGNEVLPK
-345 VEPDYLEVDWELNN
+345 YLTVDWELNS

-376 PDAIERTITNR
+376 PEAIGNTIRNR
-387 ITSGMPDFTADG
+387 IVGGMPDFTADG
-399 VPDEIFTQCERVNI
+399 VPDTLFTECEHICIV
-413 IACGTAM
+413 ACGTAM
-420 HAGLVAQALIKSI
+420 HAGLVAQALVKSI
-433 LHMHIDVDMA
+433 LHMHIEVQMA

-453 DEKSLVIA
+453 DEKTLVIA

-479 KRGAK
+479 NRGAK
-484 CLSIINVKGSSIAR
+484 CLAIINVKGSSIAR

-527 YLIVAKMAQ
+527 YLIVARMAHS
-536 LRGVFSQEETQS
+536 RGVFDDAQTQS
-548 FIRELQRT
+548 FVRELQRT
-556 PDVMKK
+556 PEVMKK
-562 VLEGRQEIHK
+562 VLERRRDIHVVAK
-572 LANKVLEAKDLF
+572 KVLGAKDLF

-632 VAAVTQEKLMSK
+632 VATVTQEKLMSK

-650 EVRSRGASCSL
+650 EVKSRGADVVVFIKESIAGDLAKEYEIFTLPDMQDEFMVLPASVAL
-661 SRKVLQKISTVHM
+661 QLLAYYVSSDKGFDVDKPRNLAKVVTVE
-674 IPSIC
+674 
-679 RICRM
+679 
-684 NLW
+684 

>member
-1 MKTVFMFSGQGAQYA
+1 
-16 GMGKDLYENYAV
+16 
-28 AKEVFDRADEVLGYS
+28 
-43 IKDIC
+43 
-48 FSDEEKLGLTEF
+48 
-60 TQPAIL
+60 
-66 TMSIAAMKVLQEN
+66 
-79 GINAD
+79 
-84 MTAGLSLGEYSA
+84 
-96 LVASGAMKFEEAVAL
+96 
-111 VQKRGKFMCG
+111 MCG

-127 SEDVKGVLLDALEL
+127 SEDVREVLLDALEL

-149 AGIALAD
+149 AGIALRD
-156 TGLKQTKVYKCA
+156 EESGKTEVRKCA
-168 GRVKDLRAICESE
+168 GRVSDLRAICASE
-181 KLITECGI
+181 KVVSQCGI

-202 TNAHPHQVGKV
+202 CNAHPHQVGKV

-228 ADYELESVLKSETDS
+228 ADYDLADTLKSETDS
-243 EVVAALLNKFY
+243 EVVAALLNRFY
-254 TGDPDEAIKKTVSK
+254 EGNPEEAIKKTVSK

-274 LVILFEDHQGEI
+274 LVILFEDQKDVI
-286 YSVRNVSPIVATLC
+286 YSTRNVSPIVATIC

-331 AKDAIVLKDFNGNQ
+331 SADKLTLTDFDGNEVLPK
-345 VEPDYLEVDWELNN
+345 YLTVDWELNS

-376 PDAIERTITNR
+376 PEAIENTIRNR
-387 ITSGMPDFTADG
+387 IVGGMPDFTADG
-399 VPDEIFTQCERVNI
+399 VPDTLFTECEHICIV
-413 IACGTAM
+413 ACGTAM
-420 HAGLVAQALIKSI
+420 HAGLVAQALVKSL
-433 LHMHIDVDMA
+433 LHMHIEVQMA

-453 DEKSLVIA
+453 DEKTLVIA

-479 KRGAK
+479 NRGAK
-484 CLSIINVKGSSIAR
+484 CLAIINVKGSSIAR

-527 YLIVAKMAQ
+527 YLIVARMAHS
-536 LRGVFSQEETQS
+536 RGVFDDAQTQS
-548 FIRELQRT
+548 FVRELQRT
-556 PDVMKK
+556 PEVMKK
-562 VLEGRQEIHK
+562 VLERRRDIHVVAK
-572 LANKVLEAKDLF
+572 KVLGAKDLF

-632 VAAVTQEKLMSK
+632 VATVTQEKLMSK

-650 EVRSRGASCSL
+650 EVKSRGADVVVFIKESIAGDLAKEYEIFTLPDMQDEFMVLPASVAL
-661 SRKVLQKISTVHM
+661 QLLAYYVSSDKGFDVDKPRNLAKVVTVE
-674 IPSIC
+674 
-679 RICRM
+679 
-684 NLW
+684 

>member
-1 MKTVFMFSGQGAQYA
+1 
-16 GMGKDLYENYAV
+16 
-28 AKEVFDRADEVLGYS
+28 
-43 IKDIC
+43 
-48 FSDEEKLGLTEF
+48 
-60 TQPAIL
+60 
-66 TMSIAAMKVLQEN
+66 
-79 GINAD
+79 
-84 MTAGLSLGEYSA
+84 
-96 LVASGAMKFEEAVAL
+96 
-111 VQKRGKFMCG
+111 MCG

-127 SEDVKGVLLDALEL
+127 SEDVREVLLDALEL

-149 AGIALAD
+149 AGIALCD
-156 TGLKQTKVYKCA
+156 EESGKTEVRKCA
-168 GRVKDLRAICESE
+168 GRVSDLRAICMSE
-181 KLITECGI
+181 KVVSQCGI

-202 TNAHPHQVGKV
+202 CNAHPHQVGKV

-228 ADYELESVLKSETDS
+228 ADYDLADTLKSETDS
-243 EVVAALLNKFY
+243 EVVAALLNRFY
-254 TGDPDEAIKKTVSK
+254 EGNPEEAIKKTVSK

-274 LVILFEDHQGEI
+274 LVILFEDQKDVI
-286 YSVRNVSPIVATLC
+286 YSTRNVSPIVATIC

-331 AKDAIVLKDFNGNQ
+331 SADKLTLTDFDGNEVLPK
-345 VEPDYLEVDWELNN
+345 YLTVDWELNS

-376 PDAIERTITNR
+376 PEAIENTIKNR
-387 ITSGMPDFTADG
+387 IVGGMPDFTADG
-399 VPDEIFTQCERVNI
+399 VPDTLFTECEHICIV
-413 IACGTAM
+413 ACGTAM
-420 HAGLVAQALIKSI
+420 HAGLVAQALVKSI
-433 LHMHIDVDMA
+433 LHMHIEVQMA

-453 DEKSLVIA
+453 DEKTLVIA

-479 KRGAK
+479 NRGAK
-484 CLSIINVKGSSIAR
+484 CLAIINVKGSSIAR

-527 YLIVAKMAQ
+527 YLIVARMAHS
-536 LRGVFSQEETQS
+536 RGVFDDAQTQS
-548 FIRELQRT
+548 FVRELQRT
-556 PDVMKK
+556 PEVMKK
-562 VLEGRQEIHK
+562 VLERRRDIHVVAK
-572 LANKVLEAKDLF
+572 KVLGAKDLF

-632 VAAVTQEKLMSK
+632 VATVTQEKLMSK

-650 EVRSRGASCSL
+650 EVKSRGADVVVFIKESIAGDLAKEYEIFTLPDMQDEFMVLPASVAL
-661 SRKVLQKISTVHM
+661 QLLAYYVSSDKGFDVDKPRNLAKVVTVE
-674 IPSIC
+674 
-679 RICRM
+679 
-684 NLW
+684 

>member
-1 MKTVFMFSGQGAQYA
+1 
-16 GMGKDLYENYAV
+16 
-28 AKEVFDRADEVLGYS
+28 
-43 IKDIC
+43 
-48 FSDEEKLGLTEF
+48 
-60 TQPAIL
+60 
-66 TMSIAAMKVLQEN
+66 
-79 GINAD
+79 
-84 MTAGLSLGEYSA
+84 
-96 LVASGAMKFEEAVAL
+96 
-111 VQKRGKFMCG
+111 MCG

-127 SEDVKGVLLDALEL
+127 SEDVREVLLDALEL

-149 AGIALAD
+149 AGIALRD
-156 TGLKQTKVYKCA
+156 EESGKTEVRKCA
-168 GRVKDLRAICESE
+168 GRVSDLRAICASE
-181 KLITECGI
+181 KVVSQCGI

-202 TNAHPHQVGKV
+202 CNAHPHQVGKV

-228 ADYELESVLKSETDS
+228 ADYDLADTLKSETDS
-243 EVVAALLNKFY
+243 EVVAALLNRFY
-254 TGDPDEAIKKTVSK
+254 EGNPEEAIKKTVSK

-274 LVILFEDHQGEI
+274 LVILFEDQKDVI
-286 YSVRNVSPIVATLC
+286 YSTRNVSPIVATIC

-331 AKDAIVLKDFNGNQ
+331 SADKLTLTDFDGNEVLPK
-345 VEPDYLEVDWELNN
+345 YLTVDWELNS

-376 PDAIERTITNR
+376 PEAIENTIRNR
-387 ITSGMPDFTADG
+387 IVGGMLDFTADG
-399 VPDEIFTQCERVNI
+399 VPDTLFTECEHICIV
-413 IACGTAM
+413 ACGTAM
-420 HAGLVAQALIKSI
+420 HAGLVAQALVKSI
-433 LHMHIDVDMA
+433 LHMHIEVQMA

-453 DEKSLVIA
+453 DEKTLVIA

-479 KRGAK
+479 NRGAK
-484 CLSIINVKGSSIAR
+484 CLAIINVKGSSIAR

-527 YLIVAKMAQ
+527 YLIVARMAHS
-536 LRGVFSQEETQS
+536 RGVFDDAQTQS
-548 FIRELQRT
+548 FVRELQRT
-556 PDVMKK
+556 PEVMKK
-562 VLEGRQEIHK
+562 VLERRRDIHVVAK
-572 LANKVLEAKDLF
+572 KVLGAKDLF

-632 VAAVTQEKLMSK
+632 VATVTQEKLMSK

-650 EVRSRGASCSL
+650 EVKSRGADVVVFIKESIVGDLAKEYEIFTLPDMQDEFMVLPASVAL
-661 SRKVLQKISTVHM
+661 QLLAYYVSSDKGFDVDKPRNLAKVVTVE
-674 IPSIC
+674 
-679 RICRM
+679 
-684 NLW
+684 

>member
-1 MKTVFMFSGQGAQYA
+1 
-16 GMGKDLYENYAV
+16 
-28 AKEVFDRADEVLGYS
+28 
-43 IKDIC
+43 
-48 FSDEEKLGLTEF
+48 
-60 TQPAIL
+60 
-66 TMSIAAMKVLQEN
+66 
-79 GINAD
+79 
-84 MTAGLSLGEYSA
+84 
-96 LVASGAMKFEEAVAL
+96 
-111 VQKRGKFMCG
+111 MCG

-127 SEDVKGVLLDALEL
+127 SEDVREVLLDALEL

-149 AGIALAD
+149 AGIALRD
-156 TGLKQTKVYKCA
+156 EESGKTEVRKCA
-168 GRVKDLRAICESE
+168 GRVSDLRAICASE
-181 KLITECGI
+181 KVVSQCGI

-202 TNAHPHQVGKV
+202 CNAHPHQVGKV

-228 ADYELESVLKSETDS
+228 VDYDLADTLKSETDS
-243 EVVAALLNKFY
+243 EVVAALLNRFY
-254 TGDPDEAIKKTVSK
+254 EGKPEEAIKKTVSK

-274 LVILFEDHQGEI
+274 LVILFEDQKDVI
-286 YSVRNVSPIVATLC
+286 YSTRNVSPIVATIC

-331 AKDAIVLKDFNGNQ
+331 SADKLTLTDFEGNEVLPK
-345 VEPDYLEVDWELNN
+345 YLTVDWELNS

-376 PDAIERTITNR
+376 PEAIENTIRNR
-387 ITSGMPDFTADG
+387 IVGGMPDFTADG
-399 VPDEIFTQCERVNI
+399 VPDTLFTECEHICIV
-413 IACGTAM
+413 ACGTAM
-420 HAGLVAQALIKSI
+420 HAGLVAQALVKSI
-433 LHMHIDVDMA
+433 LHMHIEVQMA

-453 DEKSLVIA
+453 DEKTLVIA

-471 LEAVKYAK
+471 LEAMKYAK
-479 KRGAK
+479 NRGAK
-484 CLSIINVKGSSIAR
+484 CLAIINVKGSSIAR

-527 YLIVAKMAQ
+527 YLIVARMAHS
-536 LRGVFSQEETQS
+536 RGVFDDAQTQS
-548 FIRELQRT
+548 FVRELQRT
-556 PDVMKK
+556 PEVMKK
-562 VLEGRQEIHK
+562 VLERRRDIHVVAK
-572 LANKVLEAKDLF
+572 KVLGAKDLF

-632 VAAVTQEKLMSK
+632 VATVTQEKLMSK

-650 EVRSRGASCSL
+650 EVKSRGADVVVFIKESIVGDLAKEYEIFTLPDMQDEFMVLPASVAL
-661 SRKVLQKISTVHM
+661 QLLAYYVSSDKGFDVDKPRNLAKVVTVE
-674 IPSIC
+674 
-679 RICRM
+679 
-684 NLW
+684 